1 MTDYNKRARELC
13 GEKEDTGNPVR
24 DGDCNE
30 WINKAVPV
38 VSGLLERA
46 EKAEAKLNALREIDV
61 DDLYIVLKE
70 TPYIIDEF
78 GCVNMYLSDHLQHE
92 HIIRLAKAIKAK
104 ITETIRGGG

>member
-1 MTDYNKRARELC
+1 LGKKNEVL
-13 GEKEDTGNPVR
+13 GEKEEVFTADDMNNANN
-24 DGDCNE
+24 DMYD
-30 WINKAVPV
+30 KAVPV
-38 VSGLLERA
+38 VAELLERA